1 MSKLF
6 FGNESKMSLEHRYY
20 KILSIMR
27 GFYNITRKNYADFLN
42 SESFAAGT
50 DTASCD
56 QSNSDVAA
64 FVSPSA
70 FARFVPILAWI
81 PRYSHTSSVTA
92 LAILV

>member
-1 MSKLF
+1 
-6 FGNESKMSLEHRYY
+6 
-20 KILSIMR
+20 MR

>member
-6 FGNESKMSLEHRYY
+6 FGNESKMSLEHKHY

-27 GFYNITRKNYADFLN
+27 GFYNITRKNYAVFLN
-42 SESFAAGT
+42 SESFAMGT
-50 DTASCD
+50 DTDSCD

-70 FARFVPILAWI
+70 FAKFAPILA
-81 PRYSHTSSVTA
+81 
-92 LAILV
+92 

>member
-1 MSKLF
+1 
-6 FGNESKMSLEHRYY
+6 
-20 KILSIMR
+20 MR

-70 FARFVPILAWI
+70 FARFVPILA
-81 PRYSHTSSVTA
+81 
-92 LAILV
+92 